1 MAFAFLVALG
11 GIAAFFRKKWARK
24 FIIILSFI
32 GLVNMAVIIPATY
45 RAIAIEEENI
55 LNEGDF
61 EVTITKRTETGHL
74 FGDFLDEF
82 AEEVSQEICK
92 ALMKG
97 LISETAMPIVRL
109 YIGIAEG
116 AAVLYLLLILFIYTR
131 RGVKE
136 IF

>member
-1 MAFAFLVALG
+1 
-11 GIAAFFRKKWARK
+11 
-24 FIIILSFI
+24 
-32 GLVNMAVIIPATY
+32 MAVIIPATY